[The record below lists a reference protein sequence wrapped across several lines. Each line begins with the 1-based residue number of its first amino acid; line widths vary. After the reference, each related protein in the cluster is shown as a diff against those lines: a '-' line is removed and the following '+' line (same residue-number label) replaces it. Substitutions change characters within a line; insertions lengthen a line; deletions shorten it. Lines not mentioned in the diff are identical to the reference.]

1 MNNSTDHTTHYKTA
15 LVIALNTDIEEDVML
30 LIDEVLINC
39 FITYCSYEIEI
50 GKGYSYFLH
59 TAQ

>member
-15 LVIALNTDIEEDVML
+15 LVIALNADMEEDVML

-39 FITYCSYEIEI
+39 FITYCPYEIEI
-50 GKGYSYFLH
+50 GKGYSYFLYG
-59 TAQ
+59 